1 MLYSINLPNFNAKLL
16 LILALL
22 GNMFIVT
29 TCFPV
34 DDVQSFDMN
43 PLSDNLK
50 LTLKALRFAF
60 LSSRFYQVCMT
71 KKVSIKI

>member
-34 DDVQSFDMN
+34 DD
-43 PLSDNLK
+43 
-50 LTLKALRFAF
+50 
-60 LSSRFYQVCMT
+60 
-71 KKVSIKI
+71 I